1 MNRFSETSRENS
13 PSKSLPP
20 KSSLLYPWQQQQ
32 QQQQQEMVQKYSNNN
47 AISSITY
54 HHQQNDQQNISRQK
68 SDSSFDRSRPLISRR
83 LRYDS
88 ESEDVGKSVRPQKQL
103 NGSSSVYASNHS
115 IDSFQTHPD
124 FYSQPGSRPITPG
137 FPNLPATPLF
147 NNPPSYAKS
156 SSLPH
161 KYMMISNGNH
171 STPQRSESPA
181 FSTYQANSGLSR
193 RASLSSEP
201 ADVSPQSV
209 KLVKDS
215 HKFWYKPHIS
225 REEAITML
233 RHRPPGTFVVRDSNS
248 FPGAFGLA
256 LKVSSPP
263 SAPVTRSDPPGDE
276 LIRHFLIEPT
286 SKGVK
291 LKGYS
296 NEPVFGSLSALVYQ
310 HTLTP
315 LALPIKLTLPSSDL
329 AAGGRDSV
337 DSKTSSASQMQ
348 MLLSLGAACNVFYLF
363 SLETDNLTGPLAIKK
378 AVGLMLSTQPTPTLV
393 HFKVSSQGI
402 TLTDNSR
409 KLFFRKHYNTNTISF
424 CAIDGED
431 RKWTPPKRAGIELKT
446 SGLESCRIFGFVAR
460 NLNSRSSNQCHI
472 FAEEDPDQPARAIVN
487 FVNKVLLSTNS
498 SVRSEVV

>member
-1 MNRFSETSRENS
+1 M
-13 PSKSLPP
+13 
-20 KSSLLYPWQQQQ
+20 KSSVSFTWQQNQPQTNQKYSSHLDDYGHQKMNNQQQQQMLQQQQ
-32 QQQQQEMVQKYSNNN
+32 QQQTFQQ
-47 AISSITY
+47 
-54 HHQQNDQQNISRQK
+54 QQQQQSLARQR
-68 SDSSFDRSRPLISRR
+68 SDSSYDRSKPLISRR

-88 ESEDVGKSVRPQKQL
+88 ESEDQTKSVRNQKPL

-115 IDSFQTHPD
+115 IDSFHTQTD
-124 FYSQPGSRPITPG
+124 FYSLPGSRPITPG
-137 FPNLPATPLF
+137 FPNLPSTPLF
-147 NNPPSYAKS
+147 NNQAGYSRSA
-156 SSLPH
+156 SLPH
-161 KYMMISNGNH
+161 KYMMLSNGGH

-181 FSTYQANSGLSR
+181 FSTYQATSGTSR
-193 RASLSSEP
+193 RASVSSEP

-215 HKFWYKPHIS
+215 HKFWYKPSIS
-225 REEAITML
+225 REEAIAML
-233 RHRPPGTFVVRDSNS
+233 RQRPAGTFVVRDSNS

-256 LKVSSPP
+256 LKVSTPP
-263 SAPVTRSDPPGDE
+263 TAPVTRSDPPGDE

-315 LALPIKLTLPSSDL
+315 LALPTKLTLPSSDL
-329 AAGGRDSV
+329 AAGVRDSV

-348 MLLSLGAACNVFYLF
+348 MLLSLGAACNVYYLF
-363 SLETDNLTGPLAIKK
+363 SLETDSLTGPLAIKK

-402 TLTDNSR
+402 TLTDNTR
-409 KLFFRKHYNTNTISF
+409 KLFFRKHYNTNTISY
-424 CAIDGED
+424 CAVDADD
-431 RKWTPPKRAGIELKT
+431 RKWTPPKK
-446 SGLESCRIFGFVAR
+446 SGGDSKSYGLDACRIFGFVAR
-460 NLNSRSSNQCHI
+460 NPNSRSSNQCHI

-487 FVNKVLLSTNS
+487 FVNKVLLNTNS
-498 SVRSEVV
+498 TVRSEVV